1 MAYYSDNI
9 TAISSQR
16 MACIKVGIHRGN
28 VTKSIRGIAR
38 RVNWA
43 YGIPNA
49 EPISTKSIRA
59 KNVRAGYI
67 SACSIK
73 NVWFC
78 TITFC

>member
-43 YGIPNA
+43 YGILNA
-49 EPISTKSIRA
+49 EPICTKSIRA
-59 KNVRAGYI
+59 DYI
-67 SACSIK
+67 GACSIK

-78 TITFC
+78 IITFC